1 MEDIQL
7 QEQPFVPPTW
17 PVIDEEGQE
26 AVCQVLRSGH
36 INYWTGTQT
45 RTFENEFAAYVGV
58 PYALAVANGT
68 LALELA
74 LRACEIGPG
83 DEVIVPSRTFIAT
96 AGCVAAVGA
105 TPVVADIDPA
115 TNNLTALTVAEVL
128 TPRTKAVIAVHLGGY
143 PAPME
148 EVIDLARQVNAYVIE
163 DCAQA
168 HGATYQ
174 GRAVGSLADVGC
186 FSFCQDKIMP
196 LGEGGMITFKD
207 AEKYERAWSYRDHG
221 RSFEKAHAAS
231 VGEVGAEFKWMTDT
245 FGSNARMGEM
255 EGALGR
261 VMLNN
266 LEGFHEAR
274 TTNALYLAQC
284 FEEVEGIE
292 PLIPSEHERGEGTNH
307 AFYRLYAR
315 VNPALLRPDWSR
327 NRIISELVERG
338 VPVQYGSCALIAH
351 EKAFER
357 FTAAQLSQWRGASVA
372 HRESIAFLVHPT
384 LRQQDIEIIAH
395 FVKDV
400 MKQAVGAQPHNT
412 TEHGFE

>member
-1 MEDIQL
+1 MNER
-7 QEQPFVPPTW
+7 PFVPPTW
-17 PVIDEEGQE
+17 PVIDEEAQE
-26 AVCQVLRSGH
+26 AVCQVLRSGR
-36 INYWTGTQT
+36 INYWTGAQT
-45 RTFENEFAAYVGV
+45 RTFESEFAAYVGV

-74 LRACEIGPG
+74 LRACGIGPG

-105 TPVVADIDPA
+105 TPVVADVDPA

-148 EVIDLARQVNAYVIE
+148 EIINLARQVNAYVIE

-168 HGATYQ
+168 HGATYG
-174 GRAVGSLADVGC
+174 GRAVGSLADIGC

-207 AEKYERAWSYRDHG
+207 AEKFERAWSYRDHG
-221 RSFEKAHAAS
+221 RSYKKAHGAT
-231 VGEVGAEFKWMTDT
+231 VGEVSAEFKWMTDT

-261 VMLNN
+261 IMLKN
-266 LEGFHEAR
+266 LEGYHEAR
-274 TTNALYLAQC
+274 TMNALRLAER
-284 FEEVEGIE
+284 FEDIVGIE
-292 PLIPSEHERGEGTNH
+292 ALLPSEQERATGTNH
-307 AFYRLYAR
+307 AFYRLYTR
-315 VNPALLRPDWSR
+315 VNLALLRPEWSR
-327 NRIISELVERG
+327 NRIISELIELG
-338 VPVQYGSCALIAH
+338 VPVQYGSCALIAN

-357 FTAAQLSQWRGASVA
+357 FSDSQLSQWRGACVA
-372 HRESIAFLVHPT
+372 HQESMAFLVHPT
-384 LRQQDIEIIAH
+384 LQAQDIEIIASY
-395 FVKDV
+395 VDEI
-400 MKQAVGAQPHNT
+400 MKQAVKA
-412 TEHGFE
+412 